1 MLLYNNGRRQKYK
14 TIIFVVIEKKKKF
27 KNNKR
32 KQRERERWKVF
43 LQVYDENGGVLC
55 RVLDCGHVDD
65 DDAHRREHLLRA
77 CGRASGKVHK
87 DGTLGEKN
95 VCTRRVSFI
104 VSSASA
110 SERYISFCFHPFV
123 GVPYHSPLSLSSYPT
138 HHNTHRKQC
147 VKACLDLAPKS
158 DDYCNETCSDECKA
172 MKEDGDEGNTAFSA
186 PEPDE
191 GLQGKINNVLDK
203 GAVFFVR

>member
-1 MLLYNNGRRQKYK
+1 MQTSKWKSAQRRYVGFFQHSLVRRSRA
-14 TIIFVVIEKKKKF
+14 ICIFIYF
-27 KNNKR
+27 
-32 KQRERERWKVF
+32 F
-43 LQVYDENGGVLC
+43 LFSSF
-55 RVLDCGHVDD
+55 
-65 DDAHRREHLLRA
+65 RR
-77 CGRASGKVHK
+77 
-87 DGTLGEKN
+87 
-95 VCTRRVSFI
+95 CTVSLTFI
-104 VSSASA
+104 AL
-110 SERYISFCFHPFV
+110 IFTQ
-123 GVPYHSPLSLSSYPT
+123 PT
-138 HHNTHRKQC
+138 HRNTHRKQC